1 MQNEKISEIIAH
13 FIGLFEMTTEE
24 MRLRAAYAEAPRPG
38 EDAPPLPDHD
48 ASTPD
53 FASDLLLLDYEP
65 DAPYRPLGY
74 GIGHVR
80 ARDVGR
86 ISEEDVADPR
96 RPSEE
101 SRPVEDA
108 LDRLAAIASKDIEI
122 VHFREPHVLAPEE
135 RELAVLNGPG
145 STISHMVQVNALQDD
160 DYLNMTD
167 GPIAPRD
174 TTFVTARLAEFSAQ
188 AEVFTPFSNLHRTD
202 TYEGVQKITGDMQSY
217 AKEIEDTGQTS
228 LGSGA
233 TQDFVLAD
241 KQIEGIYV
249 NGELTTEAPQLDE
262 HVPDRGIAAPPPE
275 EPEKSE
281 TSLEQRDPAA
291 GSLVVATGANVVTNV
306 VSVINTGVLAPVTA
320 VMGDYHQVDAISQS
334 YVYSDNDEIA
344 DTLKSSGDSAAPETA
359 AYNIALF
366 HISSYGTADPEPA
379 ATQEPADPVFPTAW
393 RVSVVEGDV
402 SFVQW
407 IEQYHF
413 ISDNDTMTVTSSGTE
428 TTVLTGGNAA
438 VNFAA
443 YFGMGMQY
451 DLVIVGGDILDVNSI
466 TQIALLYDN
475 DWVRAD
481 DIGGS
486 ADIQTGN
493 NLIWNQ
499 ASIHNIGAGDR
510 FEAMPDYIVET
521 RQAIDDRDPLMPEG
535 LSSDANF
542 QGYTSLNVLYIT
554 GNLYDMAVIKQVAI
568 LGDSDDV
575 THAAS
580 ELLAD
585 NPDASIVID
594 TGSNAIVNIAEIAD
608 YDSFGQT
615 TYLAGQL
622 YSDAILIQGGL
633 LEDDTSQPEAAGQ
646 KLANEVIAF
655 LDDDSPEGDGADGM
669 INAGH
674 DLSWSSAH
682 PADVMQT
689 VVA

>member
-24 MRLRAAYAEAPRPG
+24 MRLRAAYAEAQHPG
-38 EDAPPLPDHD
+38 EDAAALPDIA
-48 ASTPD
+48 ASTPN
-53 FASDLLLLDYEP
+53 FASDLELLDYEP
-65 DAPYRPLGY
+65 DVPYAPLGY

-80 ARDVGR
+80 ARDVDR
-86 ISEEDVADPR
+86 AAEEDADAR
-96 RPSEE
+96 RAPED

-108 LDRLAAIASKDIEI
+108 FDRLAAIASKDIEI
-122 VHFREPHVLAPEE
+122 VHFRAPHVLPPEQ
-135 RELAVLNGPG
+135 ELTVFNGPG
-145 STISHMVQVNALQDD
+145 STISHIAQVNVLQDD

-167 GPIAPRD
+167 GPFSPRD
-174 TTFVTARLAEFSAQ
+174 TTFVAERLAEFATQ
-188 AEVFTPFSNLHRTD
+188 AEIFTPFSNFHRTD
-202 TYEGVQKITGDMQSY
+202 TYEGVQKITNDIQSY
-217 AKEIEDTGQTS
+217 AKEVEDTGQAPS
-228 LGSGA
+228 GSG
-233 TQDFVLAD
+233 TTHDFALAD
-241 KQIEGIYV
+241 AQIEGIYV
-249 NGELTTEAPQLDE
+249 NGALTTEAPKLDE
-262 HVPDRGIAAPPPE
+262 HMPDRGIAAPPPE

-281 TSLEQRDPAA
+281 TPLEQQDPAA
-291 GSLVVATGANVVTNV
+291 ASLEVAAGANVVTNIA
-306 VSVINTGVLAPVTA
+306 SVINTGVLAPVTA

-366 HISSYGTADPEPA
+366 HTSSYGTAGPEPA
-379 ATQEPADPVFPTAW
+379 VASDPADPVFPTAW
-393 RVSVVEGDV
+393 RVSVIEGDV

-413 ISDNDTMTVTSSGTE
+413 ISDNDTMTVTASGTE

-451 DLVIVGGDILDVNSI
+451 DLVIVGGDILDVNCI
-466 TQIALLYDN
+466 TQVALLYDN

-481 DIGGS
+481 DAGS
-486 ADIQTGN
+486 AADVQTGN

-535 LSSDANF
+535 LSSDTNF
-542 QGYTSLNVLYIT
+542 QGYAGLNVLYIT
-554 GNLYDMAVIKQVAI
+554 GNLYDMTIIKQVAI

-575 THAAS
+575 TQAAS
-580 ELLAD
+580 ELLK
-585 NPDASIVID
+585 NSPDESVVID
-594 TGSNAIVNIAEIAD
+594 TGSNALVNIAEITD
-608 YDSFGQT
+608 YDSFGET

-633 LEDDTSQPEAAGQ
+633 LEDDTSQPAGQ
-646 KLANEVIAF
+646 ALANEVIAF
-655 LDDDSPEGDGADGM
+655 LDDDSPEGDTADGA